1 MTRTGYWPP
10 PASRPIPAR
19 HMPRPAF
26 PPARRGWP
34 WRRGHCLPRG
44 TCTARALVRRVRDGR
59 LYMPHH
65 QGLAAMI
72 AGVLS
77 RGPDFWFVPV
87 RLTRLG
93 WVAAIDHGWAPTDI
107 REFHLVPLVDPI
119 RVICVG
125 RKAAA
130 DIEDGGLL

>member
-1 MTRTGYWPP
+1 MTSR

-19 HMPRPAF
+19 HLARPQF
-26 PPARRGWP
+26 PAKRGP
-34 WRRGHCLPRG
+34 WFLHGGGHHLPR
-44 TCTARALVRRVRDGR
+44 ARCRAEVLIRRPRDGR
-59 LYMPHH
+59 LFMPHH
-65 QGLAAMI
+65 RGLDAMI

-77 RGPDFWFVPV
+77 PSADFWFVPA

-93 WVAAIDHGWAPTDI
+93 WVAAIDFGWAPTDI

-125 RKAAA
+125 KKAALQ
-130 DIEDGGLL
+130 IEDGGLL